1 MTKRGEWMSEGTTR
15 KGWKKDSKNLFK
27 QISAN
32 DITGL
37 AAQIAYYFL
46 LSLFPLLIFIVTL
59 LPYLPVEQGDLLG
72 VIRDFAPGETMTMI
86 EETLSDVMSDRNSGL
101 LSISIIATIW
111 SASNGMNAIVKSLN
125 RAYDVEETRSFIVTR
140 LMSIVL
146 TLGMIVVF
154 VVALLLP
161 VFGKQIGL
169 FLFSQFGF
177 SEQFLTI
184 WNGIR
189 WAISPLILFIVF
201 VGLYYF
207 APSKRIK
214 CLSAIPG
221 AIFATVGWVLVSLAF
236 SFYVSSFGN
245 YSATY
250 GSIGGIIVLMIW
262 FYLTGII
269 IMIGGEINALATE
282 KDETPC

>member
-1 MTKRGEWMSEGTTR
+1 MSDETVKGEW
-15 KGWKKDSKNLFK
+15 KGFSKSLFAN
-27 QISAN
+27 ISAN
-32 DITGL
+32 DVTGL

-59 LPYLPVEQGDLLG
+59 LPYLPFEQGDILG
-72 VIRDFAPGETMTMI
+72 LVRDFAPGETMSMI
-86 EETLSDVMSDRNSGL
+86 EETLQDVMSNRNSGL
-101 LSISIIATIW
+101 LSVSIIATIW

-125 RAYDVEETRSFIVTR
+125 RAYDVEETRSFIATR
-140 LMSIVL
+140 LMSILL
-146 TLGMIVVF
+146 TFAMILVF
-154 VVALLLP
+154 VIALLLP

-177 SEQFLTI
+177 SDQFLTI

-189 WAISPLILFIVF
+189 WAITPIILFIIF

-214 CLSAIPG
+214 CLSAFPG
-221 AIFATVGWVLVSLAF
+221 AIFATLGWVLASLAF
-236 SFYVSSFGN
+236 SYYVGSYGN

-269 IMIGGEINALATE
+269 IMIGGEINALVTI
-282 KDETPC
+282 KDKDSC

>member
-1 MTKRGEWMSEGTTR
+1 MSDETVKGEW
-15 KGWKKDSKNLFK
+15 KGFSKSLFAN
-27 QISAN
+27 ISAN
-32 DITGL
+32 DVTGL

-59 LPYLPVEQGDLLG
+59 LPYLPVNQGDILG
-72 VIRDFAPGETMTMI
+72 LVRDFAPGETMSMI
-86 EETLSDVMSDRNSGL
+86 EETLQDVMSNRNSGL
-101 LSISIIATIW
+101 LSVSIIATIW

-125 RAYDVEETRSFIVTR
+125 RAYDVEETRSFIATR
-140 LMSIVL
+140 LMSILL
-146 TLGMIVVF
+146 TFAMILVF
-154 VVALLLP
+154 VIALLLP

-177 SEQFLTI
+177 SDQFLTL

-189 WAISPLILFIVF
+189 WAITPIILFIIF

-214 CLSAIPG
+214 CLSAFPG
-221 AIFATVGWVLVSLAF
+221 AIFATLGWVLASLAF
-236 SFYVSSFGN
+236 SYYVGSFGN

-269 IMIGGEINALATE
+269 IMIGGEINALVTI
-282 KDETPC
+282 KDNDSC

>member
-1 MTKRGEWMSEGTTR
+1 MSEETVKG
-15 KGWKKDSKNLFK
+15 GWKGFSKSLFSN
-27 QISAN
+27 ISAN
-32 DITGL
+32 DVTGL

-46 LSLFPLLIFIVTL
+46 LSLFPLLIFTVTL
-59 LPYLPVEQGDLLG
+59 LPYLPVEQEDLLG
-72 VIRDFAPGETMTMI
+72 VVRDFAPGETMSMI
-86 EETLSDVMSDRNSGL
+86 EDTLQDVMSNRNSGL
-101 LSISIIATIW
+101 LSVSIIATMW

-125 RAYDVEETRSFIVTR
+125 RAYDVGETRSFIVTR
-140 LMSIVL
+140 LMSILL
-146 TLGMIVVF
+146 TLGMILVF

-169 FLFSQFGF
+169 LLFSQFGF
-177 SEQFLTI
+177 SEQFLSV
-184 WNGIR
+184 WNAIR
-189 WAISPLILFIVF
+189 WAISPIILFIVF

-214 CLSAIPG
+214 CLSAFPG
-221 AIFATVGWVLVSLAF
+221 AIFATLGWVLVSLAF
-236 SFYVSSFGN
+236 SFYVGSFGN

-269 IMIGGEINALATE
+269 IMIGGEINALVTI
-282 KDETPC
+282 KDHDSC

>member
-1 MTKRGEWMSEGTTR
+1 MTNETVKGEW
-15 KGWKKDSKNLFK
+15 KGFSKSLFSN
-27 QISAN
+27 ISAN
-32 DITGL
+32 DVTGL

-59 LPYLPVEQGDLLG
+59 LPYLPVEQGDILG
-72 VIRDFAPGETMTMI
+72 VVRDFAPGETMSMI
-86 EETLSDVMSDRNSGL
+86 EETLQDVMSNRNSGL

-125 RAYDVEETRSFIVTR
+125 RAYDVEETRSFIATR
-140 LMSIVL
+140 LMSILL
-146 TLGMIVVF
+146 TFAMILVF
-154 VVALLLP
+154 VIALLLP

-177 SEQFLTI
+177 SDQFLAI

-189 WAISPLILFIVF
+189 WAISPIILFIIF

-214 CLSAIPG
+214 CLSAFPG
-221 AIFATVGWVLVSLAF
+221 AIFATLGWVLVSLAF
-236 SFYVSSFGN
+236 SYYVGSFGN

-269 IMIGGEINALATE
+269 IMIGGEINALVTI
-282 KDETPC
+282 KDNDSC

>member
-1 MTKRGEWMSEGTTR
+1 MSDETIKG
-15 KGWKKDSKNLFK
+15 GWKGFSKSLFSN
-27 QISAN
+27 ISAN
-32 DITGL
+32 DVTGL

-59 LPYLPVEQGDLLG
+59 LPYLPVEQGDILG
-72 VIRDFAPGETMTMI
+72 LVRDFAPGETMSMI
-86 EETLSDVMSDRNSGL
+86 EETLQDVMSNRNSGL
-101 LSISIIATIW
+101 LSVSIIATIW

-125 RAYDVEETRSFIVTR
+125 RAYDVEETRSFIATR
-140 LMSIVL
+140 LMSILL
-146 TLGMIVVF
+146 TFAMILVF
-154 VVALLLP
+154 IVALLLP

-169 FLFSQFGF
+169 LLFSQFGF

-189 WAISPLILFIVF
+189 WAISPIILFIIF

-214 CLSAIPG
+214 CLSAFPG
-221 AIFATVGWVLVSLAF
+221 AIFATLGWVLASLAF
-236 SFYVSSFGN
+236 SYYVGSFGN

-269 IMIGGEINALATE
+269 IMIGGEINALVTI
-282 KDETPC
+282 KDKDSC

>member
-1 MTKRGEWMSEGTTR
+1 MSDETVKG
-15 KGWKKDSKNLFK
+15 GWKGFSKNLFSN
-27 QISAN
+27 ISAN
-32 DITGL
+32 DVTGL

-59 LPYLPVEQGDLLG
+59 LPYLPVDQGDILG
-72 VIRDFAPGETMTMI
+72 LVRDFAPGETMSMI
-86 EETLSDVMSDRNSGL
+86 EETLQDIMSNRNSGL
-101 LSISIIATIW
+101 LSVSIIATIW

-125 RAYDVEETRSFIVTR
+125 RAYDVEETRSFIATR
-140 LMSIVL
+140 LMSILL
-146 TLGMIVVF
+146 TLAMILVF

-169 FLFSQFGF
+169 LLFSQFGF
-177 SEQFLTI
+177 SEQFLTV

-189 WAISPLILFIVF
+189 WAISPIILFIIF

-214 CLSAIPG
+214 CLSAFPG
-221 AIFATVGWVLVSLAF
+221 AIFATLGWVLASLAF
-236 SFYVSSFGN
+236 SYYVGSFGN

-269 IMIGGEINALATE
+269 IMIGGEINALVTI
-282 KDETPC
+282 KDKDSC

>member
-1 MTKRGEWMSEGTTR
+1 MPDETVKG
-15 KGWKKDSKNLFK
+15 GWKGFSKSLFSN
-27 QISAN
+27 ISAN
-32 DITGL
+32 DVTGL

-59 LPYLPVEQGDLLG
+59 LPYLPVEQGDILG
-72 VIRDFAPGETMTMI
+72 LVRDFAPGETMSMI
-86 EETLSDVMSDRNSGL
+86 EETLQDIMSNRNSGL
-101 LSISIIATIW
+101 LSVSIIATIW

-125 RAYDVEETRSFIVTR
+125 RAYDVEETRSFIATR
-140 LMSIVL
+140 LMSILL
-146 TLGMIVVF
+146 TLAMILVF
-154 VVALLLP
+154 VIALLLP

-169 FLFSQFGF
+169 LLFSQFGF
-177 SEQFLTI
+177 SEQFLTV

-189 WAISPLILFIVF
+189 WAISPIILFIIF
-201 VGLYYF
+201 VGLYFF

-214 CLSAIPG
+214 CLSAFPG
-221 AIFATVGWVLVSLAF
+221 AIFATLGWVLASLAF
-236 SFYVSSFGN
+236 SYYVGSFGN

-269 IMIGGEINALATE
+269 IMIGGEINALVTI
-282 KDETPC
+282 KDKDSC

>member
-1 MTKRGEWMSEGTTR
+1 MSDKTV
-15 KGWKKDSKNLFK
+15 KGDWKGFSKSLFAN
-27 QISAN
+27 ISAN

-46 LSLFPLLIFIVTL
+46 LSLFPLLIFVVTL
-59 LPYLPVEQGDLLG
+59 LPYLPFDQGDILG
-72 VIRDFAPGETMTMI
+72 LVRDFAPGETMSMI
-86 EETLSDVMSDRNSGL
+86 EETLQDVMSNRNSGL
-101 LSISIIATIW
+101 LSVSIIATIW

-125 RAYDVEETRSFIVTR
+125 RAYDVEESRSFIATR
-140 LMSIVL
+140 LMSILL
-146 TLGMIVVF
+146 TFAMILVF
-154 VVALLLP
+154 VIALLLP

-177 SEQFLTI
+177 SDQFLTI

-189 WAISPLILFIVF
+189 WAITPIILFIIF
-201 VGLYYF
+201 VGLYFF

-214 CLSAIPG
+214 CISAFPG
-221 AIFATVGWVLVSLAF
+221 AIFATLGWVLASLAF
-236 SFYVSSFGN
+236 SYYVGSFGN

-269 IMIGGEINALATE
+269 IMIGGEINALVTI
-282 KDETPC
+282 KDKDSC

>member
-1 MTKRGEWMSEGTTR
+1 MSDETVKG
-15 KGWKKDSKNLFK
+15 GWKGFSKSLFSN
-27 QISAN
+27 ISAN
-32 DITGL
+32 DVTGL

-59 LPYLPVEQGDLLG
+59 LPYLPVEQGDILG
-72 VIRDFAPGETMTMI
+72 LVRDFAPGETMSMI
-86 EETLSDVMSDRNSGL
+86 EETLQDVMSNRNSGL
-101 LSISIIATIW
+101 LSVSIIATIW

-125 RAYDVEETRSFIVTR
+125 RAYDVEETRSFIATR
-140 LMSIVL
+140 LMSILL
-146 TLGMIVVF
+146 TLAMILVF
-154 VVALLLP
+154 VIALLLP

-169 FLFSQFGF
+169 LLFSQFGF
-177 SEQFLTI
+177 SEQFLTV

-189 WAISPLILFIVF
+189 WAISPIILFIIF
-201 VGLYYF
+201 VGLYFF

-214 CLSAIPG
+214 CLSAFPG
-221 AIFATVGWVLVSLAF
+221 AIFATLGWVLASLAF
-236 SFYVSSFGN
+236 SYYVGSFGN

-269 IMIGGEINALATE
+269 IMIGGEINALVTI
-282 KDETPC
+282 KDKDSC

>member
-1 MTKRGEWMSEGTTR
+1 MSDETVKGEW
-15 KGWKKDSKNLFK
+15 KGFSKSLFAN
-27 QISAN
+27 ISAN
-32 DITGL
+32 DVTGL

-46 LSLFPLLIFIVTL
+46 LSLFPLLIFVVTL
-59 LPYLPVEQGDLLG
+59 LPYLPVNQGDILG
-72 VIRDFAPGETMTMI
+72 LVRDFAPGETMSMI
-86 EETLSDVMSDRNSGL
+86 EETLQDVMSNRNSGL
-101 LSISIIATIW
+101 LSVSIIATIW

-125 RAYDVEETRSFIVTR
+125 RAYDVEETRSFIATR
-140 LMSIVL
+140 LMSILL
-146 TLGMIVVF
+146 TFAMILVF
-154 VVALLLP
+154 VIALLLP

-177 SEQFLTI
+177 SDQFLTI

-189 WAISPLILFIVF
+189 WAITPIILFIIF

-214 CLSAIPG
+214 CLSAFPG
-221 AIFATVGWVLVSLAF
+221 AIFATLGWVLASLAF
-236 SFYVSSFGN
+236 SYYVGSYGN

-269 IMIGGEINALATE
+269 IMIGGEINALVTI
-282 KDETPC
+282 KDKDSC

>member
-1 MTKRGEWMSEGTTR
+1 MSDETIKG
-15 KGWKKDSKNLFK
+15 GWKGFSKSLFSN
-27 QISAN
+27 ISAN
-32 DITGL
+32 DVTGL

-59 LPYLPVEQGDLLG
+59 LPYLPVEQGDILG
-72 VIRDFAPGETMTMI
+72 LVRDFAPGETMSMI
-86 EETLSDVMSDRNSGL
+86 EETLQDVMSNRNSGL
-101 LSISIIATIW
+101 LSVSIIATIW

-125 RAYDVEETRSFIVTR
+125 RAYDVEETRSFIATR
-140 LMSIVL
+140 LMSILL
-146 TLGMIVVF
+146 TFAMILVF

-169 FLFSQFGF
+169 LLFSQFGF
-177 SEQFLTI
+177 SEQFLTV

-189 WAISPLILFIVF
+189 WAISPIILFIIF
-201 VGLYYF
+201 IGLYYF

-214 CLSAIPG
+214 CLSAFPG
-221 AIFATVGWVLVSLAF
+221 AIFATLGWVLASLAF
-236 SFYVSSFGN
+236 SYYVGSFGN

-269 IMIGGEINALATE
+269 IMIGGEINALVTI
-282 KDETPC
+282 KDKDSC

>member
-1 MTKRGEWMSEGTTR
+1 MTDETVKG
-15 KGWKKDSKNLFK
+15 GWKGFSKSLFSN
-27 QISAN
+27 ISSN
-32 DITGL
+32 DVTGL

-59 LPYLPVEQGDLLG
+59 LPYLPVQQADILG
-72 VIRDFAPGETMTMI
+72 LVRDFAPGETMSMI
-86 EETLSDVMSDRNSGL
+86 QETLQDVMSNRNSGL
-101 LSISIIATIW
+101 LSVSIIATIW

-125 RAYDVEETRSFIVTR
+125 RAYDVEETRSFIATR
-140 LMSIVL
+140 LMSILL
-146 TLGMIVVF
+146 TLGMILVF
-154 VVALLLP
+154 VIALLLP

-177 SEQFLTI
+177 SDQFLTI

-189 WAISPLILFIVF
+189 WAISPIILFIIF

-214 CLSAIPG
+214 CLSAFPG
-221 AIFATVGWVLVSLAF
+221 AIFATLGWVLASLAF
-236 SFYVSSFGN
+236 SYYVGSFGN

-269 IMIGGEINALATE
+269 IMIGGEINALVTI
-282 KDETPC
+282 KDHDSC

>member
-1 MTKRGEWMSEGTTR
+1 MTDETVKG
-15 KGWKKDSKNLFK
+15 GWKGFSKSLFGN
-27 QISAN
+27 ISSN
-32 DITGL
+32 DVTGL

-59 LPYLPVEQGDLLG
+59 LPYLPVEQGDILG
-72 VIRDFAPGETMTMI
+72 VVRDFAPGETMSMI
-86 EETLSDVMSDRNSGL
+86 EETLQDVMSNRNSGL
-101 LSISIIATIW
+101 LSVSIIATIW

-125 RAYDVEETRSFIVTR
+125 RAYDVEETRSFIATR
-140 LMSIVL
+140 LMSILL
-146 TLGMIVVF
+146 TFAMILVF
-154 VVALLLP
+154 VIALLLP

-177 SEQFLTI
+177 SDQFLAI

-189 WAISPLILFIVF
+189 WAISPIILFIIF

-214 CLSAIPG
+214 CLSAFPG
-221 AIFATVGWVLVSLAF
+221 AIFATLGWVLVSLAF
-236 SFYVSSFGN
+236 SYYVGSFGN

-269 IMIGGEINALATE
+269 IMIGGEINALVTI
-282 KDETPC
+282 KDHDSC

>member
-1 MTKRGEWMSEGTTR
+1 MSDETVKG
-15 KGWKKDSKNLFK
+15 GWKGFSKSLFSN
-27 QISAN
+27 ISAN
-32 DITGL
+32 DVTGL

-46 LSLFPLLIFIVTL
+46 LSLFPLLIFVVTL
-59 LPYLPVEQGDLLG
+59 LPYLPVEQGDILG
-72 VIRDFAPGETMTMI
+72 VVRDFAPGETMKMI
-86 EETLSDVMSDRNSGL
+86 DETLQDVMSNRNSGL

-125 RAYDVEETRSFIVTR
+125 RAYEVSETRSFLVTR
-140 LMSIVL
+140 FMSILL
-146 TLGMIVVF
+146 TLAMILVF
-154 VVALLLP
+154 VIALLLP
-161 VFGKQIGL
+161 VFGKQIGV

-177 SEQFLTI
+177 SEQFLAV

-189 WAISPLILFIVF
+189 WAISPIILFIIF
-201 VGLYYF
+201 VGLYFF

-214 CLSAIPG
+214 CISAFPG
-221 AIFATVGWVLVSLAF
+221 AIFATLGWVLVSLAF
-236 SFYVSSFGN
+236 SFYVGSFGN

-269 IMIGGEINALATE
+269 IMIGGEINAIITIKE
-282 KDETPC
+282 NDSC

>member
-1 MTKRGEWMSEGTTR
+1 MSDETVKGEW
-15 KGWKKDSKNLFK
+15 KGFSKSLFVN
-27 QISAN
+27 ISAN
-32 DITGL
+32 DVTGL

-46 LSLFPLLIFIVTL
+46 LSLFPLLIFVVTL
-59 LPYLPVEQGDLLG
+59 LPYLPVDQGDILG
-72 VIRDFAPGETMTMI
+72 LVRDFAPGETMSMI
-86 EETLSDVMSDRNSGL
+86 EETLQDVMSNRNSGL
-101 LSISIIATIW
+101 LSVSIIATIW

-125 RAYDVEETRSFIVTR
+125 RAYDVEESRSFIATR
-140 LMSIVL
+140 LMSILL
-146 TLGMIVVF
+146 TFAMILVF
-154 VVALLLP
+154 VIALLLP

-177 SEQFLTI
+177 SDQFLTI

-189 WAISPLILFIVF
+189 WAITPIILFIIF
-201 VGLYYF
+201 VGLYFF

-214 CLSAIPG
+214 CLSAFPG
-221 AIFATVGWVLVSLAF
+221 AIFATLGWVLASLAF
-236 SFYVSSFGN
+236 SYYVGSFGN

-269 IMIGGEINALATE
+269 IMIGGEINALVTI
-282 KDETPC
+282 KDKDSC

>member
-1 MTKRGEWMSEGTTR
+1 MSDETVKG
-15 KGWKKDSKNLFK
+15 GWKGFSKSLFSH
-27 QISAN
+27 ISAN
-32 DITGL
+32 DVTGL

-59 LPYLPVEQGDLLG
+59 LPYLPVEQGDILG
-72 VIRDFAPGETMTMI
+72 LVRDFAPGETMSMI
-86 EETLSDVMSDRNSGL
+86 EETLQDVMSNRNSGL
-101 LSISIIATIW
+101 LSVSIIATIW

-125 RAYDVEETRSFIVTR
+125 RAYDVEETRSFIATR
-140 LMSIVL
+140 LMSILL
-146 TLGMIVVF
+146 TLAMILVF
-154 VVALLLP
+154 VIALLLP

-169 FLFSQFGF
+169 LLFSQFGF
-177 SEQFLTI
+177 SEQFLTV

-189 WAISPLILFIVF
+189 WAISPIILFIIF
-201 VGLYYF
+201 VGLYFF

-214 CLSAIPG
+214 CLSAFPG
-221 AIFATVGWVLVSLAF
+221 AIFATLGWVLASLAF
-236 SFYVSSFGN
+236 SYYVGSFGN

-269 IMIGGEINALATE
+269 IMIGGEINALVTI
-282 KDETPC
+282 KDKDSC

>member
-1 MTKRGEWMSEGTTR
+1 MSERTSR
-15 KGWKKDSKNLFK
+15 KGWKKDSKSLF
-27 QISAN
+27 QRISKN
-32 DITGL
+32 DIAGL

-46 LSLFPLLIFIVTL
+46 LSVFPLLIFIFTL

-72 VIRDFAPGETMTMI
+72 FIRDFAPGETMKMI
-86 EETLSDVMSDRNSGL
+86 EENLSDIMSNRNGGL

-125 RAYDVEETRSFIVTR
+125 RAYDVDETRSFIVIR

-169 FLFSQFGF
+169 FLFSQFGY
-177 SEQFLTI
+177 SDQFMAI

-207 APSKRIK
+207 APSKKIR

-221 AIFATVGWVLVSLAF
+221 AIFATVGWVLASLAF
-236 SFYVSSFGN
+236 SFYVSSYGN

-282 KDETPC
+282 KDDTAC

>member
-1 MTKRGEWMSEGTTR
+1 MSDETV
-15 KGWKKDSKNLFK
+15 KGWKGFSKSLFAN
-27 QISAN
+27 ISTN
-32 DITGL
+32 DVTGL

-59 LPYLPVEQGDLLG
+59 LPYLPVEQGDILG
-72 VIRDFAPGETMTMI
+72 LVRDFAPGETMSMI
-86 EETLSDVMSDRNSGL
+86 EETLQDVMSNRNSGL
-101 LSISIIATIW
+101 LSVSIIATIW

-125 RAYDVEETRSFIVTR
+125 RAYDVEETRSFIATR
-140 LMSIVL
+140 LMSILL
-146 TLGMIVVF
+146 TFAMILIF
-154 VVALLLP
+154 VIALLLP

-189 WAISPLILFIVF
+189 WAITPIILFIIF

-214 CLSAIPG
+214 CLSAFPG
-221 AIFATVGWVLVSLAF
+221 AIFATLGWVLASLAF
-236 SFYVSSFGN
+236 SYYVGSFGN

-269 IMIGGEINALATE
+269 IMIGGEINALVTI
-282 KDETPC
+282 KDNDSC

>member
-1 MTKRGEWMSEGTTR
+1 MSEETVKG
-15 KGWKKDSKNLFK
+15 GWKGFSKSLFSN
-27 QISAN
+27 ISEN
-32 DITGL
+32 DVTGL

-72 VIRDFAPGETMTMI
+72 VVRDFAPGETMAMI
-86 EETLSDVMSDRNSGL
+86 EETLEDVMTNRNSGL

-125 RAYDVEETRSFIVTR
+125 RAYDVGESRSFIATR
-140 LMSIVL
+140 LMSILL
-146 TLGMIVVF
+146 TLGMILVF

-161 VFGKQIGL
+161 VFGKQIGI

-177 SEQFLTI
+177 SEQFLSI
-184 WNGIR
+184 WNAIR
-189 WAISPLILFIVF
+189 WAISPIILFIVF

-214 CLSAIPG
+214 CLSAFPG
-221 AIFATVGWVLVSLAF
+221 AIFATLGWVLVSLAF
-236 SFYVSSFGN
+236 SFYVGSFGN

-269 IMIGGEINALATE
+269 IMIGGEINALVTIKE
-282 KDETPC
+282 HDSC

>member
-1 MTKRGEWMSEGTTR
+1 MSDETVKG
-15 KGWKKDSKNLFK
+15 GWKGFSKNLFSH
-27 QISAN
+27 ISAN
-32 DITGL
+32 DVTGL

-59 LPYLPVEQGDLLG
+59 LPYLPVEQGDILG
-72 VIRDFAPGETMTMI
+72 LVRDFAPGETMSMI
-86 EETLSDVMSDRNSGL
+86 EETLQDVMSNRNSGL
-101 LSISIIATIW
+101 LSVSIIATIW

-125 RAYDVEETRSFIVTR
+125 RAYDVEETRSFIATR
-140 LMSIVL
+140 LMSILL
-146 TLGMIVVF
+146 TLAMILVF

-169 FLFSQFGF
+169 LLFSQFGF
-177 SEQFLTI
+177 SEQFLTV

-189 WAISPLILFIVF
+189 WAISPIILFIIF

-214 CLSAIPG
+214 CLSAFPG
-221 AIFATVGWVLVSLAF
+221 AIFATLGWVLASLAF
-236 SFYVSSFGN
+236 SYYVGSFGN

-269 IMIGGEINALATE
+269 IMIGGEINALVTI
-282 KDETPC
+282 KDKDSC

>member
-1 MTKRGEWMSEGTTR
+1 MTNETVKGEW
-15 KGWKKDSKNLFK
+15 KGFSKSLFSN
-27 QISAN
+27 ISAN
-32 DITGL
+32 DVTGL

-59 LPYLPVEQGDLLG
+59 LPYLPVEQGDILG
-72 VIRDFAPGETMTMI
+72 VVRDFAPGETMSMI
-86 EETLSDVMSDRNSGL
+86 EETLQDVMSNRNSGL

-125 RAYDVEETRSFIVTR
+125 RAYEVEETRSFIATR
-140 LMSIVL
+140 LMSILL
-146 TLGMIVVF
+146 TFAMILVF
-154 VVALLLP
+154 VIALLLP

-177 SEQFLTI
+177 SDQFLAI

-189 WAISPLILFIVF
+189 WAISPIILFIIF

-214 CLSAIPG
+214 CLSAFPG
-221 AIFATVGWVLVSLAF
+221 AIFATLGWVLVSLAF
-236 SFYVSSFGN
+236 SYYVGSFGN

-269 IMIGGEINALATE
+269 IMIGGEINALVTI
-282 KDETPC
+282 KDNDSC